1 MSMDNDERILIGIIN
16 SRNYTTKNNQDCSN
30 IDIGFEEFC
39 SNDKNNTREYG
50 VVNQVRFLD
59 EEPKVFLTCEAAAT
73 RNKFGEGHLIR
84 IKANPSPEDKG
95 CRYTT
100 YNKNIS
106 KVDVDDFI
114 EIINPKIE
122 SWHAAERVAVLEHR
136 PSTDYVMAEC
146 NKYVVSQEVFPFL
159 SCDSVEFYSLEKA
172 KKFLLE
178 QFEREFGEV
187 KKTPSIE
194 FADDF
199 KAVTRDLNEKFYNY
213 ILKKTKDRL
222 NAFDL
227 KSLAEKGNIGYLNTI
242 IAESINSF
250 AADNNLV
257 RDTAEKIRNNILADG
272 TMQEIL
278 QALIEADKAKED
290 TEGQKTAV
298 TGENSASAVNPA
310 EENLAKQADNENTG
324 NAEVSAGSVASDV
337 SQTSA
342 VQSDNGGQSVSS
354 EQEKQTG
361 SFSSVEENADG
372 IKVIRSTANDIIKM
386 GARPFTIGDEEERS
400 NRAMVLRAV
409 ASMSGGLG
417 SSPDSDSF
425 SSLSKAIS
433 KASSMDDGIL
443 EEEEEEELFGS
454 FLKNNRINPV
464 FDERLYAGIE
474 TKKVL
479 MGPFVVSKCH
489 DLQEPGTKGFECTL
503 NIPDSRCSIYVKD
516 ELNSTVRVVDYSLL
530 TEYIKE
536 VSIDGIKRKYLVQM
550 PHQRWNEGGKKLDLI
565 DDKKLIDKYA
575 MNLLSPTFKDL
586 KINQLQKI
594 RQNVRG
600 TNLFRNEGERIQRMF
615 HILQKVVDFEAERT
629 KLFGVLAGYP
639 EFDRFISDFINTHQ
653 ESIVSKYR
661 KDLLNDIKKQKDDLK
676 KEFNELEQDIAKKR
690 NELAKL
696 QTKIKNNAGKV
707 PEESAPAAAV
717 TTEKKAKTVPAEE
730 YEVLKSEY
738 KKLQNEFKT
747 MTDEVNSLKL
757 TKSKIE
763 KELQSEVS
771 DLSSRY
777 LDMHSMLKAFTSP
790 KQVIGKGFSF
800 ESAPVDTGIKLD
812 NISKSRNKF
821 IEELRQSM
829 KSYGRDISKHK
840 LASMVVSIAQNQF
853 TILAGLPGSG
863 KTSFVKT
870 MGKALNLRNRL
881 HTIPVAR
888 GWTSQRDILGYWNSL
903 TSSFQSAPTGLWEL
917 LTTLN
922 NEKDPAAVSP
932 AILLLDEMN
941 LSAPEHYFSSFM
953 QLADGESERKIF
965 TGSPE
970 LPYLNIPEYLR
981 FVGTVNSDETVN
993 MMSARMLD
1001 RSAVILFDEMPSQA
1015 DDYKNR
1021 RSTPVQTKNY
1031 SASQFLELFNVK
1043 DVTITNKMYRMLNSI
1058 EEIMYSDDEKFGQR
1072 IVISYRKHQQIIE
1085 YLSVVSQIFSNFN
1098 DCDAEVLAMDY
1109 AVKQF
1114 VLPMINGFGEGL
1126 GNRLENLAVILDN
1139 NGLNDSL
1146 KILQRM
1152 ITDGSERMNSYQ
1164 FFA

>member
-213 ILKKTKDRL
+213 VLKKTKDRL

-310 EENLAKQADNENTG
+310 EENVVKQADNENTG

-386 GARPFTIGDEEERS
+386 GSRPFTIGDEEERS

-443 EEEEEEELFGS
+443 EEEEEYWNADTLRQATETEKQNLLRELAKSG
-454 FLKNNRINPV
+454 K
-464 FDERLYAGIE
+464 
-474 TKKVL
+474 
-479 MGPFVVSKCH
+479 
-489 DLQEPGTKGFECTL
+489 
-503 NIPDSRCSIYVKD
+503 
-516 ELNSTVRVVDYSLL
+516 
-530 TEYIKE
+530 
-536 VSIDGIKRKYLVQM
+536 
-550 PHQRWNEGGKKLDLI
+550 RWNEKEKEFEPCEPYEVIRTFEDAVQATGMTFPI
-565 DDKKLIDKYA
+565 D
-575 MNLLSPTFKDL
+575 
-586 KINQLQKI
+586 
-594 RQNVRG
+594 
-600 TNLFRNEGERIQRMF
+600 
-615 HILQKVVDFEAERT
+615 ERT
-629 KLFGVLAGYP
+629 MSLLGADVVAYMKLRVIVAAINGLSETTLDQFPRFTTDEYRYYP
-639 EFDRFISDFINTHQ
+639 WFYLYTQEEIDAMSEEDRQRVVGRAN
-653 ESIVSKYR
+653 
-661 KDLLNDIKKQKDDLK
+661 
-676 KEFNELEQDIAKKR
+676 
-690 NELAKL
+690 
-696 QTKIKNNAGKV
+696 NNAFAGGGCV
-707 PEESAPAAAV
+707 CADAYGASSDSFTSSGARLA
-717 TTEKKAKTVPAEE
+717 
-730 YEVLKSEY
+730 
-738 KKLQNEFKT
+738 FKT
-747 MTDEVNSLKL
+747 R
-757 TKSKIE
+757 KSAE
-763 KELQSEVS
+763 
-771 DLSSRY
+771 Y
-777 LDMHSMLKAFTSP
+777 A
-790 KQVIGKGFSF
+790 
-800 ESAPVDTGIKLD
+800 
-812 NISKSRNKF
+812 
-821 IEELRQSM
+821 
-829 KSYGRDISKHK
+829 GR
-840 LASMVVSIAQNQF
+840 
-853 TILAGLPGSG
+853 
-863 KTSFVKT
+863 
-870 MGKALNLRNRL
+870 
-881 HTIPVAR
+881 
-888 GWTSQRDILGYWNSL
+888 
-903 TSSFQSAPTGLWEL
+903 
-917 LTTLN
+917 
-922 NEKDPAAVSP
+922 
-932 AILLLDEMN
+932 
-941 LSAPEHYFSSFM
+941 
-953 QLADGESERKIF
+953 
-965 TGSPE
+965 
-970 LPYLNIPEYLR
+970 
-981 FVGTVNSDETVN
+981 
-993 MMSARMLD
+993 
-1001 RSAVILFDEMPSQA
+1001 
-1015 DDYKNR
+1015 
-1021 RSTPVQTKNY
+1021 
-1031 SASQFLELFNVK
+1031 
-1043 DVTITNKMYRMLNSI
+1043 
-1058 EEIMYSDDEKFGQR
+1058 
-1072 IVISYRKHQQIIE
+1072 
-1085 YLSVVSQIFSNFN
+1085 
-1098 DCDAEVLAMDY
+1098 
-1109 AVKQF
+1109 QF
-1114 VLPMINGFGEGL
+1114 VEEWADFYFKP
-1126 GNRLENLAVILDN
+1126 R
-1139 NGLNDSL
+1139 
-1146 KILQRM
+1146 
-1152 ITDGSERMNSYQ
+1152 SEDAAQ
-1164 FFA
+1164 